1 MGYPSSPMIGERQR
15 EAAPRGPELPLEDER
30 ALIAAARE
38 GSKEAW
44 DRLLLGCEPC
54 INAIAGAACF
64 RLNAAERRF
73 DYDDVRQHVLIGF
86 CTAIRKYDPSS
97 AGGARLATYAWY
109 WVRHEIAALAYA
121 ESGLG
126 RRSAE
131 LMRKVRA
138 AADELLASGRRAG
151 AEEVALFLG
160 ISRKEV
166 EEALRLLALLP
177 LGSREDASGAAGT
190 AIPDPNQRGPS
201 LEMER
206 QTVRETV
213 AAAMRRMKRDDLA
226 DFAYLRFYRGMD
238 YGEIAEEMGCTVA
251 RLKQMWSRAKR
262 RLRQDPGIRAL
273 IE

>member
-1 MGYPSSPMIGERQR
+1 MIGERPC
-15 EAAPRGPELPLEDER
+15 EAESRTTELSQEDER
-30 ALIAAARE
+30 ALVAAAQE
-38 GSKEAW
+38 GSKDAW
-44 DRLLLGCEPC
+44 DRLLRGYEPC
-54 INAIAGAACF
+54 INAIAGAALF
-64 RLNAAERRF
+64 RLNSAERRF

-86 CTAIRKYDPSS
+86 CTAIRKYDSPS
-97 AGGARLATYAWY
+97 AGDARLATYAWY
-109 WVRHEIAALAYA
+109 WVRHEIAALACA

-126 RRSAE
+126 RRSRD

-138 AADELLASGRRAG
+138 ATDELLASGRRAG
-151 AEEVALFLG
+151 VEDVALFLG
-160 ISRKEV
+160 MERKEV
-166 EEALRLLALLP
+166 EEALRLLALFP
-177 LGSREDASGAAGT
+177 LGAADGSPGAGGRE
-190 AIPDPNQRGPS
+190 IPDPNPRGPS
-201 LEMER
+201 LEMDR

-238 YGEIAEEMGCTVA
+238 YGEIAEEMGCTVG